1 MKFAKEALAFAVEA
15 HKGQKD
21 KGKKPYIYHPIYVA
35 EHVEGD
41 IAKSVAYLHDVV
53 EDTKYTLEDLRNAGF
68 SDEIVDA
75 VDVLTKREGMS
86 YEKYI
91 EKVAKNP
98 LATTVKLAD
107 LEHNS
112 QISRI
117 ENPTKKDLKRCEMY
131 HKMIGKLKNY

>member
-35 EHVEGD
+35 EQVEGD

-117 ENPTKKDLKRCEMY
+117 KNPTKKDLKRCEMY

>member
-131 HKMIGKLKNY
+131 HEMIEKLKNY

>member
-117 ENPTKKDLKRCEMY
+117 ENPNKKDLKRCEMY

>member
-75 VDVLTKREGMS
+75 VDVLTKREGMP

-117 ENPTKKDLKRCEMY
+117 ENPNKKDLKRCEMY

>member
-53 EDTKYTLEDLRNAGF
+53 EDTKYT
-68 SDEIVDA
+68 
-75 VDVLTKREGMS
+75 S
-86 YEKYI
+86 YQHL
-91 EKVAKNP
+91 NP
-98 LATTVKLAD
+98 LIVLQ
-107 LEHNS
+107 LY
-112 QISRI
+112 
-117 ENPTKKDLKRCEMY
+117 PLKDY
-131 HKMIGKLKNY
+131 KLKALNTFQLALYLHNGIHS

>member
-53 EDTKYTLEDLRNAGF
+53 EDTKYTLEDLQNAGF

-117 ENPTKKDLKRCEMY
+117 ENPNKKDLKRCEMY

>member
-75 VDVLTKREGMS
+75 VDVLTKRDGM
-86 YEKYI
+86 
-91 EKVAKNP
+91 P
-98 LATTVKLAD
+98 
-107 LEHNS
+107 
-112 QISRI
+112 
-117 ENPTKKDLKRCEMY
+117 
-131 HKMIGKLKNY
+131 

>member
-53 EDTKYTLEDLRNAGF
+53 EDTKYTLEDLQNAGF